1 MTPFPLVEAQPNLV
15 VSLSKQYHTSQASKS
30 VTVGKYVSDA
40 FLNAPQCSDNL
51 FVSIAF
57 TRMSNL
63 LLTTAVP
70 ASEDEHL

>member
-1 MTPFPLVEAQPNLV
+1 MTPFPFEEAQPNLV

-40 FLNAPQCSDNL
+40 FRIAPQCSDNL

-63 LLTTAVP
+63 LLATAVLV
-70 ASEDEHL
+70 SEDEHL

>member
-1 MTPFPLVEAQPNLV
+1 MTPFPFEEAQLNLV

-40 FLNAPQCSDNL
+40 FRIAPQCSDNL

-63 LLTTAVP
+63 LLATAVLV
-70 ASEDEHL
+70 SEDEHL

>member
-1 MTPFPLVEAQPNLV
+1 MTPVPLVDAQPNLV

-40 FLNAPQCSDNL
+40 FRIAPQCSDNL
-51 FVSIAF
+51 FLSIAF

-63 LLTTAVP
+63 LLATVVL

>member
-15 VSLSKQYHTSQASKS
+15 VSLSKQYHTSQVSKS
-30 VTVGKYVSDA
+30 VSVGKYVSDA
-40 FLNAPQCSDNL
+40 FRIAPQCSDNL

-57 TRMSNL
+57 ARMSNL
-63 LLTTAVP
+63 LLAASAL